1 EDIKPITNKKEKH
14 KATRHGANIAARIK
28 TRPETTRQAAQGRL
42 MLDSRDAA
50 GLVDARASVCILPS
64 RDTQGLKDARPT
76 GARAPG
82 RGATDVK
89 TGGVCRGG
97 VCGSGTGVDRHRRL
111 PCGSASSSTLLLVIC
126 MLLPHAANG
135 FVPVPSPSLRRQPR
149 GRDGLR
155 SGGRAGLPSAT
166 LGASSTTPRAA
177 FSAHPADSA
186 GHATFSD
193 CHISSRHS
201 CQSSLSMSSCS
212 SGGQQQRRRRR
223 LSRLAPASAAAE
235 GAPESTGISG
245 STAAASGGRSRL
257 SVVRLAT
264 GRVFRGVVAAALRA
278 ATPARCR
285 RAAGGVL
292 VSAAAFCVLRRPAT
306 AAAIG
311 GAAAQRGRA
320 LVGMIPSSVGAAAG
334 GVKQEMTLKS
344 VAPKL
349 ALWFTL
355 FVTSAAFH
363 SAEIAITT
371 LYPWKVKE
379 FAEEE
384 GMDSPFQVL
393 NKDITRVLTTILMA
407 TTVCTIYNAALFT
420 NLAIQMFGSAG
431 LAYAT
436 AALTVT
442 TLFFGELVPKALGV
456 NNAEVVAR
464 RVLPIIIVLSVVLN
478 PVAKT
483 FTLISTLMLSM
494 LGFKSTETGRVSEE
508 ELRLIVT
515 GAKMSGGIESQEG
528 MMIEGVL
535 DLQDTKISE
544 IMRPRVEVVAI
555 EANSTM
561 MDLYML
567 HQETKYSRIPVY
579 SGEIDRIS
587 GVVLIKELLDFVQE
601 PEKLTSV
608 LVADETESTYF
619 VPETMS
625 VWNYPPAP
633 APLPQMR
640 RRRLH
645 MAIVVDEYGGTA
657 GVVTLEDI
665 LEEVVGEIYDEK
677 EDDDFREEEHY
688 INVNEDGTFTIH
700 GMADLEDVCTSLAFQ
715 EVNEDDLKE
724 FGTLSGY
731 LCSQA
736 GEIPAVGDYVVVGG
750 YMFTVTKADERR
762 IEEVHGRLI
771 GASDAPDAGGTG
783 GSGKGGGGGGA
794 DQGGTGLQKGEDKG
808 AAAVNA
814 DAAAAASK
822 GSSQ

>member
-1 EDIKPITNKKEKH
+1 
-14 KATRHGANIAARIK
+14 
-28 TRPETTRQAAQGRL
+28 

-50 GLVDARASVCILPS
+50 GLVDARASVCILSSS
-64 RDTQGLKDARPT
+64 RDTQGLKYARERR
-76 GARAPG
+76 ARTP
-82 RGATDVK
+82 RGVPAHVK

-97 VCGSGTGVDRHRRL
+97 VCGSGNGVDRHRRL
-111 PCGSASSSTLLLVIC
+111 RCGSASSSTFLLVIC

-135 FVPVPSPSLRRQPR
+135 FVPNPNPSLRRQPR
-149 GRDGLR
+149 GHDGLN

-166 LGASSTTPRAA
+166 LGASSSERRVA
-177 FSAHPADSA
+177 FSAPASSGGYA
-186 GHATFSD
+186 AYSD
-193 CHISSRHS
+193 CHNSSRHS
-201 CQSSLSMSSCS
+201 CQPSPLSMASCAS
-212 SGGQQQRRRRR
+212 VGQQRRRRR
-223 LSRLAPASAAAE
+223 LSRLAPASLAAAAAAVE
-235 GAPESTGISG
+235 GVPESAGISG
-245 STAAASGGRSRL
+245 STAATPATGGRNRL
-257 SVVRLAT
+257 SAVRVAT
-264 GRVFRGVVAAALRA
+264 SRVFRGMVAAARRV

-292 VSAAAFCVLRRPAT
+292 VSAAAFCVLRRPA
-306 AAAIG
+306 AAAAFG

-334 GVKQEMTLKS
+334 GVKQEMTLES

-442 TLFFGELVPKALGV
+442 TLFFGELLPKALGV

-587 GVVLIKELLDFVQE
+587 GVVLSKELLDFVQE
-601 PEKLTSV
+601 PEKLSSV

-625 VWNYPPAP
+625 VWNV
-633 APLPQMR
+633 LEEMR

-688 INVNEDGTFTIH
+688 INVNE
-700 GMADLEDVCTSLAFQ
+700 
-715 EVNEDDLKE
+715 
-724 FGTLSGY
+724 
-731 LCSQA
+731 
-736 GEIPAVGDYVVVGG
+736 
-750 YMFTVTKADERR
+750 
-762 IEEVHGRLI
+762 
-771 GASDAPDAGGTG
+771 
-783 GSGKGGGGGGA
+783 
-794 DQGGTGLQKGEDKG
+794 
-808 AAAVNA
+808 
-814 DAAAAASK
+814 
-822 GSSQ
+822 

>member
-1 EDIKPITNKKEKH
+1 
-14 KATRHGANIAARIK
+14 
-28 TRPETTRQAAQGRL
+28 
-42 MLDSRDAA
+42 
-50 GLVDARASVCILPS
+50 
-64 RDTQGLKDARPT
+64 
-76 GARAPG
+76 
-82 RGATDVK
+82 
-89 TGGVCRGG
+89 
-97 VCGSGTGVDRHRRL
+97 
-111 PCGSASSSTLLLVIC
+111 
-126 MLLPHAANG
+126 
-135 FVPVPSPSLRRQPR
+135 
-149 GRDGLR
+149 
-155 SGGRAGLPSAT
+155 
-166 LGASSTTPRAA
+166 
-177 FSAHPADSA
+177 
-186 GHATFSD
+186 
-193 CHISSRHS
+193 
-201 CQSSLSMSSCS
+201 
-212 SGGQQQRRRRR
+212 
-223 LSRLAPASAAAE
+223 
-235 GAPESTGISG
+235 
-245 STAAASGGRSRL
+245 
-257 SVVRLAT
+257 
-264 GRVFRGVVAAALRA
+264 
-278 ATPARCR
+278 
-285 RAAGGVL
+285 
-292 VSAAAFCVLRRPAT
+292 
-306 AAAIG
+306 
-311 GAAAQRGRA
+311 
-320 LVGMIPSSVGAAAG
+320 
-334 GVKQEMTLKS
+334 
-344 VAPKL
+344 
-349 ALWFTL
+349 
-355 FVTSAAFH
+355 
-363 SAEIAITT
+363 
-371 LYPWKVKE
+371 
-379 FAEEE
+379 
-384 GMDSPFQVL
+384 QVL

-625 VWNYPPAP
+625 VWNVLEEAS
-633 APLPQMR
+633 R
-640 RRRLH
+640 IWRLH

-715 EVNEDDLKE
+715 EV
-724 FGTLSGY
+724 
-731 LCSQA
+731 
-736 GEIPAVGDYVVVGG
+736 
-750 YMFTVTKADERR
+750 
-762 IEEVHGRLI
+762 
-771 GASDAPDAGGTG
+771 
-783 GSGKGGGGGGA
+783 
-794 DQGGTGLQKGEDKG
+794 
-808 AAAVNA
+808 
-814 DAAAAASK
+814 
-822 GSSQ
+822 

>member
-1 EDIKPITNKKEKH
+1 MLSAALPRVVLNIDDALAPRTVAHEY
-14 KATRHGANIAARIK
+14 GAFPL
-28 TRPETTRQAAQGRL
+28 TAQ
-42 MLDSRDAA
+42 A
-50 GLVDARASVCILPS
+50 GLS
-64 RDTQGLKDARPT
+64 
-76 GARAPG
+76 
-82 RGATDVK
+82 
-89 TGGVCRGG
+89 
-97 VCGSGTGVDRHRRL
+97 
-111 PCGSASSSTLLLVIC
+111 
-126 MLLPHAANG
+126 
-135 FVPVPSPSLRRQPR
+135 R
-149 GRDGLR
+149 GRQWH
-155 SGGRAGLPSAT
+155 
-166 LGASSTTPRAA
+166 SSW
-177 FSAHPADSA
+177 
-186 GHATFSD
+186 
-193 CHISSRHS
+193 
-201 CQSSLSMSSCS
+201 
-212 SGGQQQRRRRR
+212 R
-223 LSRLAPASAAAE
+223 LTASAAAT
-235 GAPESTGISG
+235 APVEVRTGPAED
-245 STAAASGGRSRL
+245 AAAGRGRIRKVSQ
-257 SVVRLAT
+257 AA
-264 GRVFRGVVAAALRA
+264 GRVAKGVVSAVRRV
-278 ATPARCR
+278 ATPSR
-285 RAAGGVL
+285 RRRMAGVTL
-292 VSAAAFCVLRRPAT
+292 VSAAVFCFLRQPAI

-311 GAAAQRGRA
+311 GAAAQRGLA
-320 LVGMIPSSVGAAAG
+320 LVGMIPPPAATVGAAAG
-334 GVKQEMTLKS
+334 AAQKITIES

-384 GMDSPFQVL
+384 GEDSPFQVL

-420 NLAIQMFGSAG
+420 NLAIQIFGSAG

-442 TLFFGELVPKALGV
+442 TLFFGELLPKALGV

-464 RVLPIIIVLSVVLN
+464 RVLPTIIVLSVVLN

-483 FTLISTLMLSM
+483 FTLISSLMLSM
-494 LGFKSTETGRVSEE
+494 LGLKSNETGRVSEE

-587 GVVLIKELLDFVQE
+587 GVVLSKDLLDFVQD
-601 PEKLTSV
+601 PDKLSSV

-625 VWNYPPAP
+625 VWNV
-633 APLPQMR
+633 LEEMR

-677 EDDDFREEEHY
+677 EDDEFREEEHY
-688 INVNEDGTFTIH
+688 INVNEDGSFTIH

-715 EVNEDDLKE
+715 QVNEDDLKE

-771 GASDAPDAGGTG
+771 GAADAPDTGGKGDGGRSGGGNGGDQG
-783 GSGKGGGGGGA
+783 GSGPQKGDDRGSGGGNA
-794 DQGGTGLQKGEDKG
+794 DRSL
-808 AAAVNA
+808 A
-814 DAAAAASK
+814 DAAATPKTST
-822 GSSQ
+822 